1 VGSVQI
7 RNRATLAGNIC
18 NASPAADTAPALLV
32 YQAEVVLARAGGV
45 RRVLLDDFFL
55 GPGQTVLQPGELV
68 RAIELPKPGP
78 PFGAAFG
85 RFTRRRG
92 VDLAG
97 VSVCCG
103 VDSRGTSRF
112 GFGAVGP
119 RPLLV
124 ADRTGVLADP
134 AAENKVRERALEQLV
149 GQASPISD
157 VRASREYRQA
167 MLPVLSRRVLA
178 AAIDR
183 RSWR

>member
-1 VGSVQI
+1 
-7 RNRATLAGNIC
+7 
-18 NASPAADTAPALLV
+18 
-32 YQAEVVLARAGGV
+32 
-45 RRVLLDDFFL
+45 
-55 GPGQTVLQPGELV
+55 
-68 RAIELPKPGP
+68 
-78 PFGAAFG
+78 
-85 RFTRRRG
+85 
-92 VDLAG
+92 
-97 VSVCCG
+97 
-103 VDSRGTSRF
+103 
-112 GFGAVGP
+112 
-119 RPLLV
+119 LLV